1 MNTQTYYLIMQA
13 LFLNEYMGNLI
24 GTKLVGIESK
34 FKLTIKYISATE
46 I

>member
-1 MNTQTYYLIMQA
+1 MQA